1 MGVAEIVA
9 VVAVLVIGVT
19 ALFGRTVRRDQRAGL
34 IVVPAAT
41 APPPAAPEP
50 PRGDPEDA
58 Q

>member
-9 VVAVLVIGVT
+9 GVAVLVLVVT

-41 APPPAAPEP
+41 AAAPTAP
-50 PRGDPEDA
+50 DRPRDDPE
-58 Q
+58 QTQ